1 MRKFNIVAKASALA
15 LAATLLVG
23 CGERVEIPPGHV
35 AKILTKDGYREGL
48 VPSSK
53 IRLDACT
60 VNCDKAVILDATDK
74 SYTETMEIFI
84 PGDKLMVTVDVRAT
98 LSVDPNKADALFNK
112 LPQQEK
118 SAYESLIASDSIYNT
133 YGRQILLAEVRGY
146 LTQYSIN
153 EIASNIDKI
162 NGDLQVLLQ
171 KKMQAKTP
179 FVVNYAGITS
189 TKFPP
194 IITKAQEN
202 AAERREAIAGEEAK
216 LAVRTVE
223 LERELKEAQLQREI
237 EKEKAETKAIEQRT
251 LAEAVD
257 NRVLRLQELEI
268 EKIKAERWDGKL
280 PQTIMGG
287 QVPMIMDLRK

>member
-1 MRKFNIVAKASALA
+1 MRMTNILKASALA
-15 LAATLLVG
+15 LAATLMVG
-23 CGERVEIPPGHV
+23 CGEKVEVPPGHV

-53 IRLDACT
+53 IRLDYCM
-60 VNCDKAVILDATDK
+60 NYCDKAVILDATDK

-98 LSVDPNKADALFNK
+98 LAVDPMKAEALFNK

-118 SAYESLIASDSIYNT
+118 SSAESLITSDSIYYT

-162 NGDLQVLLQ
+162 NGDLQQLLS
-171 KKMQAKTP
+171 KKMNDKTP
-179 FVVNYAGITS
+179 FIVNYAGITS

-251 LAEAVD
+251 LANAVD
-257 NRVLRLQELEI
+257 NRVLELQRLEI
-268 EKIKAERWDGKL
+268 EKIKAEKWDGAL

-287 QVPMIMDLRK
+287 DIPMIMDMRK